1 MKTIQ
6 RFGITVAAL
15 AVAGLLP
22 AQAEWSMNVGV
33 TSDYVYRGLTQTS
46 SKPAISGGFDY
57 EDEGGFFFGGWV
69 SNVDYGAFEVSVIDD
84 ILVDSPTA
92 VGVVGTPVSDPSVE
106 MDLYVGYAGSSGD
119 DEFFGYS
126 ITYFQYI
133 YPYDNL
139 RGSNYGDLIIDFN
152 VTDFIFGLSYT
163 TDAEINNGT
172 APNDYGTFNEVGDLF
187 FYLGYTGEYDS
198 GWSFTTTL
206 NFHTFATD
214 KRERTE
220 VGNPSFYWY
229 MDIGATKS
237 TDYGEI
243 KLTISKV
250 FNYIAEP
257 AVAYTNE
264 RAYRPY
270 ISWTSYF

>member
-1 MKTIQ
+1 MINIQ
-6 RFGITVAAL
+6 RFGIAVTAL

-33 TSDYVYRGLTQTS
+33 TSDYVYRGLTQTTG
-46 SKPAISGGFDY
+46 KPAISGGFDY

-69 SNVDYGAFEVSVIDD
+69 SNVDYGNFEVIVLTGEDTTGVSV
-84 ILVDSPTA
+84 L
-92 VGVVGTPVSDPSVE
+92 GTPVSDPSVE
-106 MDLYVGYAGSSGD
+106 MDLYVGYAESSGED
-119 DEFFGYS
+119 DFFGYS

-139 RGSNYGDLIIDFN
+139 RGSNYGDLVFDFN
-152 VTDFIFGLSYT
+152 VTDFIFGFSYT
-163 TDAEINNGT
+163 TDAEVNGGID
-172 APNDYGTFNEVGDLF
+172 PENLGTFNEVGDLF

-220 VGNPSFYWY
+220 IGNPSFYWY
-229 MDIGATKS
+229 MDFGATKS
-237 TDYGEI
+237 TDYGEV
-243 KLTISKV
+243 KFTMSKV
-250 FNYIAEP
+250 FNYIAAP
-257 AVAYTNE
+257 GVAYTSE
-264 RAYRPY
+264 RGYRPY